1 MFELESEEKIK
12 QSVISILG
20 YDPFSQFSDEI
31 NVPLYEKTGVFRF
44 IENRKTDDYA
54 PVRGTCAYNRFVDV
68 MEAKNMPKL
77 RHWNL
82 DYAGESNQFRI
93 NVSNSINV
101 ANKNFNLAKKA
112 IIRKNYTD
120 AFAYLDIALKNC
132 PDDYYNIYNIKFYY
146 ATLLSRFKSVDYK
159 LLAYR
164 YYNNIDDKFRYFKNK
179 EVYLLNKSF
188 VAYDLSFTY
197 LEFIDEAIYC
207 FNKYLE
213 VKGENEDIKYLLNTL
228 YMRKL
233 K

>member
-1 MFELESEEKIK
+1 
-12 QSVISILG
+12 
-20 YDPFSQFSDEI
+20 
-31 NVPLYEKTGVFRF
+31 
-44 IENRKTDDYA
+44 
-54 PVRGTCAYNRFVDV
+54 
-68 MEAKNMPKL
+68 
-77 RHWNL
+77 
-82 DYAGESNQFRI
+82 
-93 NVSNSINV
+93 
-101 ANKNFNLAKKA
+101 
-112 IIRKNYTD
+112 
-120 AFAYLDIALKNC
+120 
-132 PDDYYNIYNIKFYY
+132 
-146 ATLLSRFKSVDYK
+146 
-159 LLAYR
+159 LAYR